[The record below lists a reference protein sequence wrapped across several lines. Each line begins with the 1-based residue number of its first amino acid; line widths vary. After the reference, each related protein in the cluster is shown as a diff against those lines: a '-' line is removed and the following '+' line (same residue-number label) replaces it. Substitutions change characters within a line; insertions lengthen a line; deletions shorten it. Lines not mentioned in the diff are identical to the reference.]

1 MDKLS
6 DRSVSPS
13 RTPTATHLWRES
25 QIAALF
31 RLHKKGGVC
40 VDLNQEIQSLETQL
54 KEIERQQDEKSY
66 DQAEVKRLQGEWH
79 VIRNRLSEKQ
89 LELEQLSEQEGRV
102 QKQTE
107 HIDGLIQNIND
118 FGFSDLL
125 TKREDEQIFE
135 YEERKKNFDLILYD
149 FIKEQQQAL
158 ITAHNE
164 EIATKDVRIRD
175 LNTQALELNSQ
186 LTQSKQK
193 AEALEDEVNGLE
205 QSVRDLQEQL
215 SQTQIRNEAQARTID
230 QLTGHVGE
238 LTVKLDQAQQPKE
251 YTVPSQSLVERMAE
265 LKDKS
270 VKSLKDASADDL
282 VKRWQE
288 RNPGLSLPS
297 LGEQEAVEE
306 PQPFRD
312 EDSTD
317 HPTDTGADQAGDE
330 VETVDSFPEGSSET
344 PVDEQ
349 GSDGPVSEVERIE
362 ALEGRVKRIEAHLGL

>member
-1 MDKLS
+1 
-6 DRSVSPS
+6 V
-13 RTPTATHLWRES
+13 E
-25 QIAALF
+25 
-31 RLHKKGGVC
+31 
-40 VDLNQEIQSLETQL
+40 LNQEIQSLETQL

-89 LELEQLSEQEGRV
+89 LELEQLNEQEGRV

-135 YEERKKNFDLILYD
+135 YEERKKNFNLILYD
-149 FIKEQQQAL
+149 FIKEQQSAL
-158 ITAHNE
+158 IAAHNE
-164 EIATKDVRIRD
+164 EIAAKDARIRD

-193 AEALEDEVNGLE
+193 AEVFEDEVNGLE
-205 QSVRDLQEQL
+205 QSVAELQGQL
-215 SQTQIRNEAQARTID
+215 SQTQIRNETQARTID
-230 QLTGHVGE
+230 QLTGQVGE
-238 LTVKLDQAQQPKE
+238 LTVKLEQAQQPKE
-251 YTVPSQSLVERMAE
+251 YTAPSQSLVERMAE

-270 VKSLKDASADDL
+270 VKSLKDASAAEL

-297 LGEQEAVEE
+297 LGEAAEE

-312 EDSTD
+312 EDSAD
-317 HPTDTGADQAGDE
+317 HPTDTGTDQTGDE
-330 VETVDSFPEGSSET
+330 VETVDSFPQGSSET
-344 PVDEQ
+344 TVDEQ
-349 GSDGPVSEVERIE
+349 GSNGPVSEVERIE

>member
-1 MDKLS
+1 
-6 DRSVSPS
+6 
-13 RTPTATHLWRES
+13 
-25 QIAALF
+25 
-31 RLHKKGGVC
+31 
-40 VDLNQEIQSLETQL
+40 
-54 KEIERQQDEKSY
+54 
-66 DQAEVKRLQGEWH
+66 VKRLQGEWH

-89 LELEQLSEQEGRV
+89 LELEQLNEQEGRV

-135 YEERKKNFDLILYD
+135 YEERKKNFNLILYD
-149 FIKEQQQAL
+149 FIKEQQSAL
-158 ITAHNE
+158 IAAHNE
-164 EIATKDVRIRD
+164 EITAKDARIRD

-186 LTQSKQK
+186 FSQAKQK
-193 AEALEDEVNGLE
+193 ADAFEDEVNGLE
-205 QSVRDLQEQL
+205 QSVTELQEQL

-230 QLTGHVGE
+230 QLTGQVGE
-238 LTVKLDQAQQPKE
+238 LTVKLEQAQQPKE
-251 YTVPSQSLVERMAE
+251 YTAPSQSLVERMAE

-297 LGEQEAVEE
+297 LGEAAEE

-317 HPTDTGADQAGDE
+317 HPTNTGADQTSDE
-330 VETVDSFPEGSSET
+330 VETIDSFPEGGSQT
-344 PVDEQ
+344 TMDEQ
-349 GSDGPVSEVERIE
+349 ASDGPLPEVARIE

>member
-1 MDKLS
+1 VELM
-6 DRSVSPS
+6 
-13 RTPTATHLWRES
+13 
-25 QIAALF
+25 
-31 RLHKKGGVC
+31 
-40 VDLNQEIQSLETQL
+40 QEIQSLETQL

-89 LELEQLSEQEGRV
+89 LELEQLNEQEGRV

-107 HIDGLIQNIND
+107 HIDGLIQNINN

-135 YEERKKNFDLILYD
+135 YEERKKNFNLILYD

-186 LTQSKQK
+186 LSQAKQK
-193 AEALEDEVNGLE
+193 ADALEDEVNYATE
-205 QSVRDLQEQL
+205 LQERL

-230 QLTGHVGE
+230 QLTGQVGE
-238 LTVKLDQAQQPKE
+238 LTVKLEQAQQPKE
-251 YTVPSQSLVERMAE
+251 YTTPSQSLVERMAE

-297 LGEQEAVEE
+297 LGEQEVREE

-312 EDSTD
+312 ENSTD
-317 HPTDTGADQAGDE
+317 HPTNTGADQTGDE

-344 PVDEQ
+344 TVDEQ
-349 GSDGPVSEVERIE
+349 GSNGPVSEVARYE